1 MVHRQLNLPPPSL
14 RDTTMSTPTQQK
26 ALFLQAK
33 RGDFAV
39 GTREVAKPG
48 PGDILVKNTAVG
60 INALEWKIQAF
71 GIFVENY
78 PAILGLDAAGVVE
91 AVGEGVTQFA
101 PGDKMCVLSLA
112 CFKVVERG
120 GADRCAA

>member
-39 GTREVAKPG
+39 GTREVPKPG
-48 PGDILVKNTAVG
+48 PGDILVQNTAVG

-91 AVGEGVTQFA
+91 DEVHRRWMDYFSVMSGPPT
-101 PGDKMCVLSLA
+101 CVRVRS
-112 CFKVVERG
+112 R
-120 GADRCAA
+120 